1 VLGLYTPPSMLQGL
15 PDGVAG
21 TRATLKA
28 MARYVK
34 EYKKNPTIN
43 LLALDLTRGLPS
55 YDYLGEVTRLQNF
68 VRDEI
73 RYVQDV
79 DGVETL
85 RTPLVTLD
93 YQAGDCDDKA
103 TLLCSLLATI
113 GHACQFIAIGFE
125 DNVFSH
131 VMAAARLGTR
141 CIPCETIVAGVGPG
155 WFPNGVRATL
165 PWNI

>member
-1 VLGLYTPPSMLQGL
+1 MLQGL

-34 EYKKNPTIN
+34 TYKKNPTIN
-43 LLALDLTRGLPS
+43 LLALELTRGLPS
-55 YDYLGEVTRLQNF
+55 YDYRGEVNRLQNF
-68 VRDEI
+68 VRDSI

-93 YQAGDCDDKA
+93 YEAGDCDDKA
-103 TLLCSLLATI
+103 TLLCTLLATI
-113 GHACQFIAIGFE
+113 GHQCQFIAIGFE
-125 DNVFSH
+125 ENTFSH

-141 CIPCETIVAGVGPG
+141 VIPCETIVAGVGPG
-155 WFPNGVRATL
+155 WFPNGVKALL